1 MQWRNVG
8 IGFAVAV
15 VTFILAGCGTPDPAR
30 YSGLQSSSQLLPNSR
45 DETGRVPY
53 RYTTQTDWR
62 SYSRVMID
70 PVEIYRGPDQQFG
83 DMSEAD
89 KQALAA
95 YMKFKFAEKLQPAF
109 ALADSPSPST
119 LRLKLTLT
127 GAATNSAV
135 LSTVTKF
142 DLAGGL
148 YNGVQAVRGGEGMMG
163 GAVIY
168 AVELYDSTSD
178 QLLESYITKQFPNA
192 MNVGASIGSLAAA
205 KKGIEKGAE
214 ALAAELN

>member
-1 MQWRNVG
+1 MQWRNIG
-8 IGFAVAV
+8 IGCAVAV
-15 VTFILAGCGTPDPAR
+15 VIFVLGGCGTPDPTR
-30 YSGLQSSSQLLPNSR
+30 YSGLQSSSQLQPNSR
-45 DETGRVPY
+45 DETGRIPY

-62 SYSRVMID
+62 SYSRIMIE

-95 YMKFKFAEKLQPAF
+95 YMKFKFAERLQPAF
-109 ALADSPSPST
+109 AVADSPSPST

-168 AVELYDSTSD
+168 AVELYDSTSG